1 MLARKGYPAGM
12 ALDAIRQELGADEE
26 WQRSIG
32 EASQT
37 SL

>member
-12 ALDAIRQELGADEE
+12 ALDAIREALGADEQ
-26 WQRSIG
+26 WQCSIG